1 MRKRHELPFTVPLVD
16 IAQAL
21 ARAGCPGD
29 PLAQGRP
36 YTIYAL
42 YEEWARDFQADFE
55 ARAAAGRQP
64 GLTYL
69 RDVTAFALRRAAAY
83 GFEARCEDFGPR
95 LCSEARLIAGV
106 R

>member
-1 MRKRHELPFTVPLVD
+1 MHEQNDIPFTVPLVD

-21 ARAGCPGD
+21 ALSRYPGD
-29 PLAQGRP
+29 HRDRYQ
-36 YTIYAL
+36 L

-55 ARAAAGRQP
+55 ARAAAGRKP
-64 GLTYL
+64 GQTYM

-83 GFEARCEDFGPR
+83 GFEARSEDFGDR

>member
-1 MRKRHELPFTVPLVD
+1 MPERRHIAMTVPLVD

-21 ARAGCPGD
+21 ATAECPTGQHD
-29 PLAQGRP
+29 R
-36 YTIYAL
+36 YRL

-55 ARAAAGRQP
+55 ARAAAGRKP
-64 GLTYL
+64 GRTYM

-83 GFEARCEDFGPR
+83 GFEARSEDFGAR
-95 LCSEARLIAGV
+95 LCSEARLLSGA